1 MNTPILRNLEQKKL
15 IGKKLEMSYVNNRTG
30 ELWRSFMP
38 RRKEITNNI
47 GSELYSMQIYNSIF
61 DFQNFNPNDNFTKW
75 AAVEVTDFEQIPEN
89 MESYTLKGG
98 LYAVFTHKGSSL
110 DFQRTF
116 QYIFGVWLPNSD
128 YKIDNREHFELL
140 GEKYKNESP
149 DSEEEVWIPI
159 KLKV

>member
-1 MNTPILRNLEQKKL
+1 MDTPKIRVLAQKIL
-15 IGKKLEMSYVNNRTG
+15 IGKKLEMSYFNNRTV

-38 RRKEITNNI
+38 RRKEIQNQV
-47 GSELYSMQIYNSIF
+47 GSELYSMQIYNGVFSI
-61 DFQNFNPNDNFTKW
+61 QNFNPNDTFTKW
-75 AAVEVTDFEQIPEN
+75 AALEVTDFEQIPEG
-89 MESYTLKGG
+89 MEHYTLKGG

-116 QYIFGVWLPNSD
+116 QYIFEVWLPYSD
-128 YKIDNREHFELL
+128 YQIDDREHFELL

-159 KLKV
+159 KLNV

>member
-1 MNTPILRNLEQKKL
+1 MNAPILRHLTPKML

-47 GSELYSMQIYNSIF
+47 GSELYSMQIYNGIF

-75 AAVEVTDFEQIPEN
+75 AAMEVTDFEKIPEN

-128 YKIDNREHFELL
+128 YKIDDREHFELL

-159 KLKV
+159 KLNV

>member
-1 MNTPILRNLEQKKL
+1 MNPEIRTLPTKKL
-15 IGKKLEMSYVNNRTG
+15 IGKSLEMSYMNNRTG

-98 LYAVFTHKGSSL
+98 LYAVFLHKGSSL

-116 QYIFGVWLPNSD
+116 QHIFSVWLPNSD
-128 YKIDNREHFELL
+128 YQIDDREHFELL

-149 DSEEEVWIPI
+149 DSEEEIWIPI
-159 KLKV
+159 KLKK

>member
-1 MNTPILRNLEQKKL
+1 MNPEIRTLPTKKL
-15 IGKKLEMSYVNNRTG
+15 IGKKLEMSYMNNRTG

-47 GSELYSMQIYNSIF
+47 GSELYSMQIYDGVF
-61 DFQNFNPNDNFTKW
+61 DFQNFNPNDGFTKW
-75 AAVEVTDFEQIPEN
+75 AAVEVADFEQIPEN
-89 MESYTLKGG
+89 MENYTLKGG
-98 LYAVFTHKGSSL
+98 LYAIFTHKGSSL

-128 YKIDNREHFELL
+128 YQIDDREHFELL

-159 KLKV
+159 RLKE

>member
-1 MNTPILRNLEQKKL
+1 MNAPILRNLEQKKL

-47 GSELYSMQIYNSIF
+47 GSELYSMQIYNSFF

-128 YKIDNREHFELL
+128 YQIDNREHFELL
-140 GEKYKNESP
+140 GENYKNESP

>member
-1 MNTPILRNLEQKKL
+1 MNAPTLKTLAPKKL
-15 IGKKLEMSYVNNRTG
+15 VGKKLEMSYMNNRTG

-98 LYAVFTHKGSSL
+98 LYAVFLHKGSSL

-116 QYIFGVWLPNSD
+116 QHIFSVWLPNSD
-128 YKIDNREHFELL
+128 YQIDDREHFELL

-149 DSEEEVWIPI
+149 DSEEEIWIPI
-159 KLKV
+159 KLKK

>member
-1 MNTPILRNLEQKKL
+1 MNPEFRLLLTKKL
-15 IGKKLEMSYVNNRTG
+15 IGKKLEMSYANNRTG

-47 GSELYSMQIYNSIF
+47 GSELYSMQIYNGVF

-75 AAVEVTDFEQIPEN
+75 AAVEVTDFEQIPED
-89 MESYTLKGG
+89 MESYMLKGG

-116 QYIFGVWLPNSD
+116 QYIFGVWLPNSE
-128 YKIDNREHFELL
+128 YKVDDREHFELL

-149 DSEEEVWIPI
+149 DSEEEIWIPI
-159 KLKV
+159 KQRL

>member
-1 MNTPILRNLEQKKL
+1 MNPEFRILPTKKL

-47 GSELYSMQIYNSIF
+47 GTELYSMQIYDGMF

-75 AAVEVTDFEQIPEN
+75 AAIEVTDFEQIPEN

-98 LYAVFTHKGSSL
+98 LYAVFTHRGSSL

-128 YKIDNREHFELL
+128 YRIDDREHFELL

-159 KLKV
+159 KMKD

>member
-1 MNTPILRNLEQKKL
+1 MNAPILRNLEQKKL
-15 IGKKLEMSYVNNRTG
+15 IGKKLEMSYVSNRTG

-38 RRKEITNNI
+38 RRKEIANTI
-47 GSELYSMQIYNSIF
+47 STELYSMQIYNGIF

-75 AAVEVTDFEQIPEN
+75 AAVEVTDFEKIPEN

-98 LYAVFTHKGSSL
+98 LYAVFTHNGSSL
-110 DFQRTF
+110 DFQGTF

-128 YKIDNREHFELL
+128 YQIDDREHFELL

>member
-1 MNTPILRNLEQKKL
+1 MNAPILRNLEQKKL

-47 GSELYSMQIYNSIF
+47 GSELYSMQIYNGVF

-128 YKIDNREHFELL
+128 YQIDDREHFELL
-140 GEKYKNESP
+140 GENYKNESP

-159 KLKV
+159 KLKE

>member
-1 MNTPILRNLEQKKL
+1 MNAPILRNLAQKKL

-47 GSELYSMQIYNSIF
+47 GTELYSMQIYNGIF

-75 AAVEVTDFEQIPEN
+75 AALEVTDFEKIPEN

-159 KLKV
+159 RVKN

>member
-1 MNTPILRNLEQKKL
+1 MNAPILRHLTPKIL

-47 GSELYSMQIYNSIF
+47 GLELYSIQIYKSIF
-61 DFQNFNPNDNFTKW
+61 DFSDFNPSDIFTKW
-75 AAVEVTDFEQIPEN
+75 AAVEVTDFGKIPEN

-149 DSEEEVWIPI
+149 DSEEEIWIPI
-159 KLKV
+159 RLKN

>member
-1 MNTPILRNLEQKKL
+1 MNAPILRHLAQKKL
-15 IGKKLEMSYVNNRTG
+15 IGKKLEMSYVKNRTG

-47 GSELYSMQIYNSIF
+47 GSELYSMQIYNGIF

-75 AAVEVTDFEQIPEN
+75 AAVEVTDFEKIPEN

-128 YKIDNREHFELL
+128 YKIDDREHFELL

-159 KLKV
+159 KLNV